1 MKMLIFFGAPGVGKG
16 TQAKIIS
23 SKLNIPHIS
32 TGDILREAI
41 CKKNKLGLEA
51 KKFTDKGELV
61 PDEIMVELVENVLRD
76 EKCKEGFILDGFPRT
91 VHQAEILQPIVEN
104 ISNEKIIIIS
114 LEADDEIIIDRLT
127 QRRTCKECNGIVN
140 LNLLEDDSIC
150 PICGSKNSFIKRKD
164 DEVDVIKNRLLVFH
178 KATSPVLDFFEKHD
192 FVFKIDGTLSVE
204 EITNKIMEV
213 IN

>member
-61 PDEIMVELVENVLRD
+61 PGEIMVELVENVLRD
-76 EKCKEGFILDGFPRT
+76 EKCRNGFILDGFPRT
-91 VHQAEILQPIVEN
+91 LQQAEILQPIIEK
-104 ISNEKIIIIS
+104 ITDEKIIIIS
-114 LEADDEIIIDRLT
+114 LEADDEIIINRLA
-127 QRRTCKECNGIVN
+127 QRRTCKVCNGIVN
-140 LNLLEDDSIC
+140 LNILNDHSTC

-164 DEVDVIKNRLLVFH
+164 DEVEVIKNRLHIFH
-178 KATSPVLDFFEKHD
+178 SATSPVLDFFEKHD
-192 FVFKIDGTLSVE
+192 FVFKIDATLSVE
-204 EITNKIMEV
+204 EIANKIMEV